1 MLRRIFGMIALCS
14 AATLASCGSDK
25 ATGVDAQASADA
37 AKAEAR
43 LFEAMNKDNF
53 AAAGDIIG
61 ELNDLRDRV
70 PTNYRNTFIYGA
82 ANFWWIAEARRPDAG
97 VDPLLIISLAIPN
110 ILSSFSDVVQNDPK
124 GAPGASALLG
134 AFLSDAGFD
143 RKTGSALVD
152 SAAKY
157 APHVGLFQQMWI
169 RRFAAADDS
178 TTAQSVAYGF
188 KWWEWCLGA
197 PIDRNNPDFTGKV
210 KPPTDGPYGFCWGSA
225 RVPHGYE
232 GSWLIFGDLL
242 VKSGNLKAARRAYE
256 NATLGVNYSRWKH
269 KSDLEQRLASDL
281 AQRYATYGSHDP
293 ANWATI
299 GNTTYGCT
307 QCHASKP

>member
-169 RRFAAADDS
+169 RRFAAAVDS